1 MKKSLLS
8 ASFILLTAFFLTGCL
23 DTEEDVTINAN
34 GSGIYKTAID
44 MSGLFDMMQMA
55 AMMDTSAS
63 SQLKQL
69 GDKNIDSTI
78 AFGAFTDTSSKLT
91 NEEKALLHDG
101 TMHMTINQQEKIF
114 KIVMSYPFK
123 KTGDIQKIMELQQSG
138 KGFNPMG
145 KAMDNPALQSMEGD
159 SESGGGGGLPSA
171 DQYAKTTFKNGL
183 IERKID
189 QVKID
194 SLKNSEQFT
203 QMQAAGDMLLSGITF
218 TTTIHLP
225 KAIKNSSG
233 SKLKVSDDKKTVRMK
248 YTLGDMI
255 KTPQSLEFKVEY

>member
-1 MKKSLLS
+1 MKKSLIFVSLVLATS
-8 ASFILLTAFFLTGCL
+8 FFLTGCL

-34 GSGIYKTAID
+34 GSGVYKTAID

-55 AMMDTSAS
+55 AMMDTSAN

-78 AFGAFTDTSSKLT
+78 AMGAFTDTSSKLT
-91 NEEKALLHDG
+91 AEEKALLHDG
-101 TMHMTINQQEKIF
+101 TMHMTINQQDKVF
-114 KIVMSYPFK
+114 KIVVNYPFK
-123 KTGDIQKIMELQQSG
+123 KTEDIQRIMQLQQSG
-138 KGFNPMG
+138 KGFDPFG
-145 KAMDNPALQSMEGD
+145 KAKSNPALQGMEGD
-159 SESGGGGGLPSA
+159 DEKSGGGLPSV
-171 DQYAKTTFKNGL
+171 DQYAKTTFKSGL

-194 SLKNSEQFT
+194 SLKNSEQFG

-233 SKLKVSDDKKTVRMK
+233 SKLTVSDDKKTVRLK
-248 YTLGDMI
+248 YTLGDMV